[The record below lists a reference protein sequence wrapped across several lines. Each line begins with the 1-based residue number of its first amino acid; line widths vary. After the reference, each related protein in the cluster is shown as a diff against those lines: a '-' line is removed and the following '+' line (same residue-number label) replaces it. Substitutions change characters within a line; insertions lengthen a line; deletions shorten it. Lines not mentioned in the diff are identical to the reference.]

1 MKKLFRAVSAQEK
14 NDIIA
19 TNSYRMHP
27 SMPTGT
33 KYFVETEAE
42 GRHIQSVFTM
52 TDIFNDGPY
61 CLSFGHFDKALPN
74 KVFIAGKDMPS
85 C

>member
-1 MKKLFRAVSAQEK
+1 
-14 NDIIA
+14 
-19 TNSYRMHP
+19 MHP

-74 KVFIAGKDMPS
+74 KVFIAVEGYAIVLDDSYFPHSPATML
-85 C
+85 